1 MERREVIQMRV
12 AAQELERRAVEVRKQ
27 ASEWLEAEAVLE
39 ERKAEAAMPHAPPN
53 AADNVQFRAGNLQ
66 KTQDRLQ
73 HAVDALQPAGFI
85 NLLPD

>member
-1 MERREVIQMRV
+1 MRI

-39 ERKAEAAMPHAPPN
+39 ERTAEAAMPYAPRHAD
-53 AADNVQFRAGNLQ
+53 ANVGSRAENLQKAEGNLQ
-66 KTQDRLQ
+66 R
-73 HAVDALQPAGFI
+73 AVDALQHVGFI